1 MPTFRLAS
9 VRRTLGIALLSGLA
23 AWQSPLVFA
32 EDSKTAK
39 SADRSEA
46 EARIYGDI
54 SYLASDELKGRS
66 AETPGLKLASDY
78 IAKRFNDLG
87 LQTDLFDG
95 TPFQYFELNGSPGA
109 VPEKN
114 SLTFTK
120 PDGSKVSLSLG
131 EQFQPQSLGS
141 NGLFDAPVVFAGY
154 GITADD
160 GTIRYDDY
168 AGLDVNGKVVLVIR
182 KEPQGND
189 PKSVFNGAEPSQY
202 AFFNSKVAN
211 AAKHG
216 AAALILF
223 NDAASEA
230 ASPGTLLPVSG
241 SGNAPSE
248 DKLPTLFVSRSVVES
263 WLTEQGKSLTEIE
276 AEIDK
281 DLKPRSFEMTG
292 WKAAGQTEIARRKI
306 PSMNV
311 LGYLPGAGNL
321 AEEIVIVGAHFDHV
335 GMGGAGSLAPG
346 TVEIHN
352 GADDNGSGTVGML
365 EVAKRITDRVREQ
378 SADTPRRGIL
388 FMAFSAEE
396 LGLIGSEYYVNHPR
410 FALDKTVAMLNL
422 DMVGRISNNLLTVY
436 GTGTAKGF
444 DELLTEANE
453 IGQFEIKRQPEG
465 VGPSDHQSFFMK
477 GIPVYHF
484 FSGFHPDYHRPSD
497 DFDKIN
503 VNGIARIA
511 DMVTFMTE
519 KIAVSPERPSFLRST
534 TSKVRLGVRIRQ
546 SEPGLVVDRVMPGG
560 WAKKAGILPDDQ
572 ILKIGAQA
580 VAAREDM
587 DEELSKFKP
596 GDMLEVEVKRGE
608 ENIVI
613 RGEIGG

>member
-1 MPTFRLAS
+1 MRRFPLACL
-9 VRRTLGIALLSGLA
+9 RRSLGLALFSGLA
-23 AWQSPLVFA
+23 MWQSPVGFT

-39 SADRSEA
+39 SVGRSDA

-66 AETPGLKLASDY
+66 AETPGLKVASEF
-78 IAKRFNDLG
+78 IAQRFKELG

-95 TPFQYFELNGSPGA
+95 TPFQVFELTGSPGA

-114 SLTFTK
+114 NLKLTK
-120 PDGSKVSLSLG
+120 PDGASVSLSLG

-141 NGLFDAPVVFAGY
+141 NGLFDAPIVFAGY
-154 GITADD
+154 GITAND
-160 GTIRYDDY
+160 GAIQYDDY
-168 AGLDVNGKVVLVIR
+168 ADLDVKGKVVLVIR

-189 PKSVFNGAEPSQY
+189 PKSLFNGAEPSQY
-202 AFFNSKVAN
+202 AFFNSKVTN

-223 NDAASEA
+223 NDAASES

-241 SGNAPSE
+241 SGIAPAE
-248 DKLPTLFVSRSVVES
+248 DKLPTLFASRSIVES
-263 WLTEQGKSLTEIE
+263 WLAEYGKSLTEIE
-276 AEIDK
+276 TEIDK

-292 WKAAGQTEIARRKI
+292 WKASGQTEIARLKI

-311 LGYLPGAGNL
+311 LGYLPGKGDL

-346 TVEIHN
+346 TFEIHN
-352 GADDNGSGTVGML
+352 GADDNASGTVGML
-365 EVAKRITDRVREQ
+365 EVAKRLTERAKEPSDD
-378 SADTPRRGIL
+378 SSRRGIL

-511 DMVTFMTE
+511 DMVTFMTD
-519 KIAVSPERPSFLRST
+519 KIARAPERPSFLRST

-572 ILKIGAQA
+572 ILKIGAQP
-580 VAAREDM
+580 VVAREDM
-587 DEELSKFKP
+587 DEALSKFKP

-608 ENIVI
+608 ENVVI